1 MIAEISRAVA
11 AAIRRFP
18 GRADIIC
25 RLAERSEAFRDMC
38 EELAAAEAALARIE
52 ASPPANRA
60 ERMAECEGWI
70 VRLTGEMSDGAAPA
84 EVIPLPVA
92 RKPAVTRA

>member
-1 MIAEISRAVA
+1 MIAESSRAVA

-18 GRADIIC
+18 GRAASIR

-70 VRLTGEMSDGAAPA
+70 VRLTAEMSAALRQP

-92 RKPAVTRA
+92 RKPP